1 MWEDEI
7 MKNLKCRATLSYAYN
22 LGDIVVQNVTNSNFI
37 QPELREV
44 NIRVRKFASTSFF
57 KPGDILTYTIVLSND
72 GTYEAK
78 GVLVKE
84 DLEHQSLLKDSI
96 KIRALDEALL
106 SHEEGFGEVTFKI
119 DTLAPQNTVYLTY
132 QTIVDE
138 IVDINFN
145 INSAS
150 KVTTD
155 DYTVEANKVHL
166 VQKYAKLVCEKKTDS
181 II

>member
-84 DLEHQSLLKDSI
+84 DL
-96 KIRALDEALL
+96 
-106 SHEEGFGEVTFKI
+106 
-119 DTLAPQNTVYLTY
+119 
-132 QTIVDE
+132 
-138 IVDINFN
+138 
-145 INSAS
+145 
-150 KVTTD
+150 
-155 DYTVEANKVHL
+155 
-166 VQKYAKLVCEKKTDS
+166 
-181 II
+181 